1 MPGNNKLSSN
11 IKAMGFMKRS
21 AEKVD
26 EETIDSKKRKRELH
40 FFAKQWDRNNNGI
53 SGNNKKGGGE
63 SNNGLIIVKD
73 NKSQHSHGRRSFSG
87 FNKTVESHLARGTD
101 DTSSPKKKK
110 KKKNQNSGKN
120 GRTGKQS
127 FKILDLEM

>member
-110 KKKNQNSGKN
+110 KNQNSGKN

-127 FKILDLEM
+127 FKILDMEM